1 MGSVSTSTITGA
13 FFVRGALGLPG
24 ILLLDPAGRP
34 GFLGG
39 GSSSSGSSVGV
50 VAVGSSTGSSSG
62 SIITGSVSIVTI
74 CYVTTLL

>member
-1 MGSVSTSTITGA
+1 MGSASTSTITGA

-24 ILLLDPAGRP
+24 TLLLDPAGRP

-50 VAVGSSTGSSSG
+50 VAVGSSTSSSG